1 MTDEVVLVDR
11 SGPVWTVT
19 LNRPEALN
27 SFDAALHR
35 AFNDVWREVE
45 QDMDVRAVV
54 LTGAGKAFCAGG
66 NIDDFPVLHKDFAL
80 RRRTLRDAR
89 RVVAEMLDV
98 HVPVVAAVQGP
109 AVGLGCTLSTLC
121 DVVVISEETYVQD
134 PHVAVALVAGDG
146 GAVTWPHYTSL
157 LTAKRYLLT
166 GDRIPAQEAVR
177 LGLAT
182 FAVPKDRVLD
192 EARAFAE
199 RLAALPHQSVQD
211 TKALLNQHLRISAAA
226 TLGYGL
232 AAESQSHDTIDYQAV
247 PDQFARRKG

>member
-1 MTDEVVLVDR
+1 MSDDVILVER

-35 AFNDVWREVE
+35 AFNDTWRDVE
-45 QDMDVRAVV
+45 QDTDVRAVV

-66 NIDDFPVLHKDFAL
+66 NIDDFPVLHSDFAL

-89 RVVAEMLDV
+89 RVVAEMLEV
-98 HVPVVAAVQGP
+98 HVPVVAAVHGP
-109 AVGLGCTLSTLC
+109 AVGLGCTLATLC
-121 DVVVISEETYVQD
+121 DVVVISEETYLAD

-166 GDRIPAQEAVR
+166 GDRVPADEAVR

-192 EARAFAE
+192 EAKAFAD
-199 RLAALPHQSVQD
+199 RLASLPHQSVQD
-211 TKALLNQHLRISAAA
+211 TKAVLNQHLRASAVA
-226 TLGYGL
+226 TLGFGL
-232 AAESQSHDTIDYQAV
+232 AAESQSHDTVEYQAV

>member
-19 LNRPEALN
+19 LNRPDALN

-66 NIDDFPVLHKDFAL
+66 NIEDFPILHKDFAI

-98 HVPVVAAVQGP
+98 HVPVVAAVHGP

-121 DVVVISEETYVQD
+121 DVVVISEDTYLQD

-192 EARAFAE
+192 EAKAFAE

-211 TKALLNQHLRISAAA
+211 TKALLNQHLRVSAAA

-232 AAESQSHDTIDYQAV
+232 AAESQSHDTAEYQAV
-247 PDQFARRKG
+247 PEQFARRKG